1 MSLRDDANA
10 AARPTVVPN
19 AEHRTAGDRPVED
32 TEPTWEDHSDSG
44 IIHNEES
51 WQALPEV
58 DYTNSGIPVTPTD
71 APLIQA
77 WAAVMAEVTEVRKD
91 AKFSG
96 GGANYSYRGVD
107 AVVNAVG
114 PALRKHRVVI
124 LPIDMQPSYR
134 DVEVGGKRTPMREC
148 TMIVTYQIVGSN
160 GDKWVVQGAG
170 ESLDSGDKGTT
181 KAGTVA
187 YRNML
192 LTALSIP
199 VNNPRLDADAM
210 EYRRA
215 DNKPTNLPDAGE
227 LKNEILTG
235 AMSYQRMNQIYADI
249 NPRNPDAKF
258 PALGAV
264 IVVNEQGNEEKLA
277 ALYWRLRNAHPDNP
291 KNQTPTEAA
300 GE

>member
-1 MSLRDDANA
+1 MSLRDDAKA
-10 AARPTVVPN
+10 AARPTVVPQSPP
-19 AEHRTAGDRPVED
+19 GDRPIED
-32 TEPTWEDHSDSG
+32 AEPTWESDQDSG
-44 IIHNEES
+44 IVHNEES
-51 WQALPEV
+51 WEALPTI
-58 DYTNSGIPVTPTD
+58 DYTSSGIPVTPTD

-77 WAAVMAEVTEVRKD
+77 WQAVMAEVTEVRKD

-96 GGANYSYRGVD
+96 GGANYNYRGVD

-148 TMIVTYQIVGSN
+148 TMIVTYKIMGAS
-160 GDKWVVQGAG
+160 GDEWIVQGAG

-215 DNKPTNLPDAGE
+215 ESRPTNLPDAGE

-235 AMSYQRMNQIYADI
+235 TMSYQRMNQIYADI

-258 PALGAV
+258 SALGSV
-264 IVVNEQGNEEKLA
+264 IIVNEQGNEEKLA
-277 ALYWRLRNAHPDNP
+277 ALYWRLRNEHPDNP
-291 KNQTPTEAA
+291 KNQKPTEASN
-300 GE
+300 E

>member
-1 MSLRDDANA
+1 MSLRDDAKA
-10 AARPTVVPN
+10 AARPTVVPHGEN
-19 AEHRTAGDRPVED
+19 RTVGDRPVED
-32 TEPTWEDHSDSG
+32 AEPTWEDPNDSG
-44 IIHNEES
+44 IVHNEES
-51 WQALPEV
+51 WEALPTI
-58 DYTNSGIPVTPTD
+58 DYTNSGIPTTPTD

-77 WAAVMAEVTEVRKD
+77 WQAVMAEVTEVRKD
-91 AKFSG
+91 GKFSG

-148 TMIVTYQIVGSN
+148 TMIVTYKIIGANS
-160 GDKWVVQGAG
+160 DEWIVQGAG

-215 DNKPTNLPDAGE
+215 ESRPTNLPDAGE

-235 AMSYQRMNQIYADI
+235 QMSYQRMNQIYMDI

-277 ALYWRLRNAHPDNP
+277 ALYWRLRNDHPDNP
-291 KNQTPTEAA
+291 KNHVGAA
-300 GE
+300 SE